1 MNLGDSDYQTL
12 ILLLP
17 RSIAYARTSAV
28 SCRTSRIDG
37 ILMKFR
43 AFTPRNLLWFTALGL
58 LAIMRLDLCR
68 AESSSARAHVDRG
81 LELAHSGDL
90 STAENELRQAVNL
103 EPRNPEF
110 LSTLATV
117 LAMDKKL
124 EESNA
129 VFRKALQLAPQDS
142 TARRYLA
149 ANLWQL
155 HRYPEAKE
163 QLQIL
168 LRENPNDALSR
179 LLMGM
184 VSENSHDYA
193 TAAKMLSSVPAEVA
207 KQPESIAALA
217 RSYYHLHEQT
227 NARTTLQRLSS
238 LATPK
243 AILLGVDISDQ
254 AGDYEEAE
262 QLLNSISSS
271 QANAPDIQFRTA
283 TVQYHAGHFAK
294 CQATLQPLVS
304 APGATPQMY
313 NQLGWC
319 YHKLDKPKEATE
331 AFEHAIALTPAD
343 QSNYVDLIKVL
354 EAHDFLPVALDAANR
369 SAALFPTS
377 AEVFNLKGSIESR
390 LFQFKDAIT
399 SYKHSLEV
407 QSSDVESWLG
417 LGRAQASAGLIADA
431 TSTFM
436 TAIERFPTETR
447 LKVFYAEMLL
457 NHADAADR
465 KSSIGAEKLLR
476 QAIAGDPNNPE
487 AFFEL
492 GKIELR
498 DARLTDACQHLERA
512 VKLLPQSS
520 QVHFVL
526 SRAYRRLNRT
536 ADAQRELDTYQRLK
550 KMRTSEHQEGLSTD
564 GAKP

>member
-1 MNLGDSDYQTL
+1 
-12 ILLLP
+12 
-17 RSIAYARTSAV
+17 
-28 SCRTSRIDG
+28 
-37 ILMKFR
+37 MKLR
-43 AFTPRNLLWFTALGL
+43 AFTPRNLLWYTAQGL
-58 LAIMRLDLCR
+58 LAFMPLDLCL
-68 AESSSARAHVDRG
+68 AESSSARAHADRG

-90 STAENELRQAVNL
+90 STAENELQQAVNL

-110 LSTLATV
+110 LNTLATV

-155 HRYPEAKE
+155 HRYTEAKE

-168 LRENPNDALSR
+168 LRENPNDASSR

-184 VSENSHDYA
+184 VSENSGDYA
-193 TAAKMLSSVPAEVA
+193 TAAKMLSSVPDEVG
-207 KQPESIAALA
+207 KRPESLAALA
-217 RSYYHLHEQT
+217 LSYYQLHEQA
-227 NARTTLQRLSS
+227 NARTTLQKLSPQS
-238 LATPK
+238 TLK
-243 AILLGVDISDQ
+243 AILLGAEIANK

-262 QLLNSISSS
+262 RLLNSISSS
-271 QANAPDIQFRTA
+271 EANAPDIQFRRA
-283 TVQYHAGHFAK
+283 TVQYQAGHFVQ
-294 CQATLQPLVS
+294 CQATLLPLVS
-304 APGATPQMY
+304 SPAATPQMY

-319 YHKLDKPKEATE
+319 YHKLNKPKEATE

-343 QSNYVDLIKVL
+343 KSNYVDLIKVL
-354 EAHDFLPVALDAANR
+354 EAHDFLQVALDAANR
-369 SAALFPTS
+369 TAALFPTS

-390 LFQFKDAIT
+390 LSRFTDAIT
-399 SYKHSLEV
+399 SYKHSVEV
-407 QSSDVESWLG
+407 QRSYVESWLG

-431 TSTFM
+431 TSTFT
-436 TAIERFPTETR
+436 TAIERFPKEPR
-447 LKVFYAEMLL
+447 LKVAYAEMLL
-457 NHADAADR
+457 NHADAADHT
-465 KSSIGAEKLLR
+465 SSIGAEKLLR

-536 ADAQRELDTYQRLK
+536 ADAQRELETYQRLK
-550 KMRTSEHQEGLSTD
+550 KGPASEHQEGSLTD